1 MCCTCIVL
9 WLLYEEDN
17 IIHVTCR
24 LNILGTSSIVLFL
37 RYPERVFFILGNR
50 DINKMRLAAELGD
63 KAMAQKPNE
72 AFQAWWDS
80 KALGLAEY
88 LHLGAET
95 M

>member
-1 MCCTCIVL
+1 
-9 WLLYEEDN
+9 
-17 IIHVTCR
+17 
-24 LNILGTSSIVLFL
+24 
-37 RYPERVFFILGNR
+37 
-50 DINKMRLAAELGD
+50 MRLAAELGD
-63 KAMAQKPNE
+63 KAMAQRPNE